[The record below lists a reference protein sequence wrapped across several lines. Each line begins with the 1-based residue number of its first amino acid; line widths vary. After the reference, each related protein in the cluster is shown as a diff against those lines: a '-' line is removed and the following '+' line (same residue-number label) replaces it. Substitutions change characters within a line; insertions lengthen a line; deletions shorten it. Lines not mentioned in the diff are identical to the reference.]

1 MIYND
6 FFFLNLKN
14 YKYYFQKMFLKS
26 DIQADNA
33 LELKEII
40 EWVESNTKAMELFS
54 KFGKK
59 KKNKKNKGNK
69 IYIYIKFFDKKFY
82 KL

>member
-1 MIYND
+1 
-6 FFFLNLKN
+6 
-14 YKYYFQKMFLKS
+14 MFLKS

-59 KKNKKNKGNK
+59 KKKKKKRNK
-69 IYIYIKFFDKKFY
+69 IYIYTKFFDKKFY